1 MMSPMVGFVGIHGM
15 DGAGAG
21 AGAGV
26 PPGVPGTGVPPG
38 VPVLGLLEEDME
50 MSSRSSWDQSATELW
65 SEISGIREKG
75 DPCVG
80 SVGFGRSGDS

>member
-1 MMSPMVGFVGIHGM
+1 MERVSNHRGSREQVYYVL
-15 DGAGAG
+15 
-21 AGAGV
+21 
-26 PPGVPGTGVPPG
+26 PG

-50 MSSRSSWDQSATELW
+50 MSSRSSWDQSATDLW

-80 SVGFGRSGDS
+80 SVGFGRSGD